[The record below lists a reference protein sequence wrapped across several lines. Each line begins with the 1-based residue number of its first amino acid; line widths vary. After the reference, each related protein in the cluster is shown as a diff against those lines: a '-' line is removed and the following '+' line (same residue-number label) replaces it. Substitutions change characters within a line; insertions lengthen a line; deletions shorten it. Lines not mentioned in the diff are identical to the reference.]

1 LYHIARWIE
10 NRAGVYAEERSMQP
24 NPAPLLVIRRQDA
37 SPTQIEWDKPI
48 LTLGRDVTNDIIIDH
63 PLASRR
69 HARLEHDESGYLVRD
84 LESTNGTYLN
94 GDRIEGTRP
103 LRNQDKV
110 WVADTEIIFNDPE
123 ATQKGPLPAEILRR
137 VRAAEEGLRIDNRA
151 KEVYVNGTLLAPPL
165 TVKEFQ
171 LLELLY
177 SHKGQVIS
185 KDEIAQNVWDY
196 EVYDYNAI
204 DALVYRLRQR
214 IEQDPGNPQFL
225 VTVRGFGYKLATH
238 GE

>member
-1 LYHIARWIE
+1 
-10 NRAGVYAEERSMQP
+10 MQP
-24 NPAPLLVIRRQDA
+24 TPAPLLVIRRQDA
-37 SPTQIEWDKPI
+37 SPTQLEWNKPI
-48 LTLGRDVTNDIIIDH
+48 LTLGRDGANDIIIDH

-69 HARLEHDESGYLVRD
+69 HARLEHDENGYFVRD
-84 LESTNGTYLN
+84 LDSTNGTYVN
-94 GDRIEGTRP
+94 GDRIGGAHP
-103 LRNQDKV
+103 LRNQDRV
-110 WVADTEIIFNDPE
+110 WVADTEIIFHDPE
-123 ATQKGPLPAEILRR
+123 ATQTGPLPVEILKR
-137 VRAAEEGLRIDNRA
+137 VRAAEEALRLDSRA
-151 KEVYVNGTLLAPPL
+151 KEVYVEGNLLSPPL

-214 IEQDPGNPQFL
+214 IERDPGNPRFL
-225 VTVRGFGYKLATH
+225 VTVRGFGYKLTTQ
-238 GE
+238 GDG

>member
-1 LYHIARWIE
+1 MHPA
-10 NRAGVYAEERSMQP
+10 
-24 NPAPLLVIRRQDA
+24 PAPLLVIRRQDD
-37 SPTQIEWDKPI
+37 SVTQMEWDKPI
-48 LTLGRDVTNDIIIDH
+48 LSIGRDSANEIIINH

-69 HARLEHDESGYLVRD
+69 HARLERDETGYFVRD
-84 LESTNGTYLN
+84 LDSTNGTYVN
-94 GDRIEGTRP
+94 GDRIEGARL

-110 WVADTEIIFNDPE
+110 WIADTEISFNDPE
-123 ATQKGPLPAEILRR
+123 ATQKGPLPVELLKR
-137 VRAAEEGLRIDNRA
+137 VRREPDELLRVDSRS
-151 KEVYVNGTLLAPPL
+151 KEIYIHGRLLEPPL

-214 IEQDPGNPQFL
+214 IEQDPSNPRFL
-225 VTVRGFGYKLATH
+225 VTVRGFGYKLTTG

>member
-1 LYHIARWIE
+1 
-10 NRAGVYAEERSMQP
+10 MQP
-24 NPAPLLVIRRQDA
+24 TPAPLLVIRRQDTQGSLNA
-37 SPTQIEWDKPI
+37 SQIEWDKPM
-48 LTLGRDVTNDIIIDH
+48 LTLGRDGANDIIIDH

-69 HARLEHDESGYLVRD
+69 HARLEHDENGYFVRD
-84 LESTNGTYLN
+84 LDSTNGTFVN
-94 GDRIEGTRP
+94 GDRIEGTHL
-103 LRNQDKV
+103 LRNQDRV

-123 ATQKGPLPAEILRR
+123 ATQKGPLPAEILKR
-137 VRAAEEGLRIDNRA
+137 VRAVEELLRVDSRA
-151 KEVYVNGTLLAPPL
+151 KEVYVESKLLNPPL

-214 IEQDPGNPQFL
+214 IEHDPSNPRFL
-225 VTVRGFGYKLATH
+225 VTVRGFGYKLLTQT
-238 GE
+238 E

>member
-1 LYHIARWIE
+1 
-10 NRAGVYAEERSMQP
+10 MQP
-24 NPAPLLVIRRQDA
+24 TPAPLLIIRRQD
-37 SPTQIEWDKPI
+37 SSVTQLEWNKPM
-48 LTLGRDVTNDIIIDH
+48 LTLGRDSSNDIIIDH

-69 HARLEHDESGYLVRD
+69 HARLEHDESGYFIRD
-84 LESTNGTYLN
+84 LESTNGTYVN
-94 GDRIEGTRP
+94 GDRIEAAHM

-123 ATQKGPLPAEILRR
+123 ATQKGPLPVEILKR
-137 VRAAEEGLRIDNRA
+137 VRAAEEALRLDSRA
-151 KEVYVNGTLLAPPL
+151 KEVYLNGKVLEPQL

-177 SHKGQVIS
+177 THKGQVIS
-185 KDEIAQNVWDY
+185 KDEIAKNVWDY

-214 IEQDPGNPQFL
+214 IEQDPGNPRFL
-225 VTVRGFGYKLATH
+225 MTVRGFGYKLISQA
-238 GE
+238 E